1 MVASIFKGLT
11 GRQRGGPGRKNVVDE
26 PERAEGSMVGE
37 GARLEVTH
45 HFGLALAFVQMVLA

>member
-1 MVASIFKGLT
+1 MASIFKGLT
-11 GRQRGGPGRKNVVDE
+11 GRPRGGPGREDVIYE

-37 GARLEVTH
+37 GARLERTH